1 MQPGEFIDLP
11 NLKSISLGAY
21 AFSQS
26 LTTILK
32 GMDCYGK
39 MMRIIDLRSLQS
51 IELGWYSLFG
61 RHGDLDCKL
70 EMRSKTNV
78 AWSDL

>member
-1 MQPGEFIDLP
+1 MQSIEFIDLP

-26 LTTILK
+26 LTTIIR
-32 GMDCYGK
+32 GMDCCGK

-61 RHGDLDCKL
+61 RHGDSKCRL
-70 EMRSKTNV
+70 EMKSKTDV